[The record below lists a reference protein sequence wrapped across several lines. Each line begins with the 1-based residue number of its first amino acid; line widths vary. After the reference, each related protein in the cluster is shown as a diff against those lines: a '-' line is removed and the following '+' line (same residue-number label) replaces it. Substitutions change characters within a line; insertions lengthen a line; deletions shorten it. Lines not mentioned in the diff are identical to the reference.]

1 MPFFVY
7 LIVTCKIHY
16 IHIEIFLIDD
26 GTLQAYLYILNAK
39 KIYYDI
45 YIKRVILKSRECCVC
60 IYHKIIYHNHFIHL
74 SLYSIH
80 IIIIPLSLP
89 QQHIIIILLSL
100 YSNTKQQHTIF
111 QLKTTCSIVYLIKL
125 SSFST

>member
-45 YIKRVILKSRECCVC
+45 YIKNVILKSRECCVC
-60 IYHKIIYHNHFIHL
+60 VYHKIIY
-74 SLYSIH
+74 
-80 IIIIPLSLP
+80 
-89 QQHIIIILLSL
+89 
-100 YSNTKQQHTIF
+100 
-111 QLKTTCSIVYLIKL
+111 TTTTS
-125 SSFST
+125 

>member
-1 MPFFVY
+1 MLLFCVGVEREKYDYGMLLGYRERYDYDVDGVERERYEVVVVY
-7 LIVTCKIHY
+7 K
-16 IHIEIFLIDD
+16 F
-26 GTLQAYLYILNAK
+26 
-39 KIYYDI
+39 YD
-45 YIKRVILKSRECCVC
+45 K
-60 IYHKIIYHNHFIHL
+60 HTHNTL

-80 IIIIPLSLP
+80 IIIIPLSVP
-89 QQHIIIILLSL
+89 QQHTIIILLSL